1 MPEGPINGP
10 SAFKSMQ
17 NSRLKSAAP
26 KFLLVLTI
34 VFIYILMVFGNIVTS
49 TGSGLACPDW
59 PLCYGTVNPPGRI
72 SIWIEW
78 THRLLGATT
87 GILILIS
94 AFVTWKAAGSGLRK
108 ILKAVV
114 VLIFFAVLLG
124 GMVVLAEA
132 PLLDSLARIALV
144 SSHIVVATLIFT
156 GMILVFR
163 TITYTVAD
171 NDGVYQLS
179 LFGLIYFQ
187 VFLGIF
193 VRYSSAYTACPDF
206 PTCRGSLLPPDF
218 SPETLLYYT
227 HRVNALVIF
236 LLTFRHLLR
245 TWNRGRKLFYPLV
258 TFGLIT
264 LQATVGVLLVYTEM
278 FLPVIVLHGAVGFI
292 LLGWAAY
299 QSAPHIIP
307 NNRGEESRA

>member
-1 MPEGPINGP
+1 
-10 SAFKSMQ
+10 MQ
-17 NSRLKSAAP
+17 KMRLKSAAP
-26 KFLLVLTI
+26 AQKFLLALTI
-34 VFIYILMVFGNIVTS
+34 MFIYILMVFGNIVTS

-59 PLCYGTVNPPGRI
+59 PLCYGTVNPPRQI

-78 THRLLGATT
+78 THRLLGAAT

-94 AFVTWKAAGSGLRK
+94 AFVTWKAAGGALRK
-108 ILKAVV
+108 ILEAAVA
-114 VLIFFAVLLG
+114 LIVIAIFLG

-132 PLLDSLARIALV
+132 PLLDSLAHILLV

-156 GMILVFR
+156 GMILAFR
-163 TITYTVAD
+163 TITDGAAD
-171 NDGVYQLS
+171 NDRRYQLS
-179 LFGLIYFQ
+179 LFGLLYLQ

-206 PTCRGSLLPPDF
+206 PTCQGSLLPPDF
-218 SPETLLYYT
+218 APETLLYYT
-227 HRVNALVIF
+227 HRVNTLVIF
-236 LLTFRHLLR
+236 LLAFRHLLR
-245 TWNRGRKLFYPLV
+245 AWNRGRKLLNPSV

-264 LQATVGVLLVYTEM
+264 LQAIVGVLLVFTDM

-307 NNRGEESRA
+307 NNKEVESRA

>member
-1 MPEGPINGP
+1 MNE
-10 SAFKSMQ
+10 
-17 NSRLKSAAP
+17 SRLKSAAP

-34 VFIYILMVFGNIVTS
+34 MFIYILMVFGNIVTS

-59 PLCYGTVNPPGRI
+59 PLCYGTINPPKQI

-87 GILILIS
+87 GILILTS
-94 AFVTWKAAGSGLRK
+94 AFITWKIAGSALRK
-108 ILKAVV
+108 ILEAAVM
-114 VLIFFAVLLG
+114 LIILAIFLG
-124 GMVVLAEA
+124 GMVVLVEA
-132 PLLDSLARIALV
+132 PLLDNLARIALI
-144 SSHIVVATLIFT
+144 SSHIIVATLIFT

-163 TITYTVAD
+163 TITYGVAN
-171 NDGVYQLS
+171 NDKAYQLS
-179 LFGLIYFQ
+179 LFGLLYFQ

-206 PTCRGSLLPPDF
+206 PTCQGSLLPPDF
-218 SPETLLYYT
+218 LPETLLYYT

-236 LLTFRHLLR
+236 LLTFWHLLR

-264 LQATVGVLLVYTEM
+264 LQAVVGVLLVFTGM
-278 FLPVIVLHGAVGFI
+278 FLPVIILHGAVGFI

-307 NNRGEESRA
+307 NNGEVEFRV